1 MYYPD
6 LGLSEGTGYSI
17 GTYGRLRRKY
27 LQEERK
33 EEDFRLFL
41 NGELNEHLRRVDEAC
56 EQRMEVLIEQMMG
69 RLGVTEQLK
78 AENQMKWVGMTNNIR
93 NLAEEIVVEEIV
105 YQ

>member
-1 MYYPD
+1 
-6 LGLSEGTGYSI
+6 
-17 GTYGRLRRKY
+17 
-27 LQEERK
+27 
-33 EEDFRLFL
+33 
-41 NGELNEHLRRVDEAC
+41 
-56 EQRMEVLIEQMMG
+56 MEVLIEQMMG